1 MFHKYIIDLNDFE
14 IIKAIGSGGFG
25 IVYLVERKDT
35 HKIFSAKVYKFNIE
49 TIQDQQS
56 FFQEL
61 EALSKAKHPSILSF
75 HGFNLKNFEKEN
87 FPTIITEYMSN
98 GSLDH
103 ALKKPSYLTM
113 SNKYIILYGIAEG
126 MKYLHSQGIIHRDLK
141 PGNIL
146 LNDNLYPYIGDFGLS
161 KISDL
166 SVSSILFDSVVG
178 TPIYM
183 APEIFLEEK
192 FTYKVDVYS
201 FSIIAYQLLTGKEP
215 FPEIKTIFK
224 LQKEVT
230 SGKRPDLKCIN
241 DEYIRSLLNKWWSM
255 KPDDRPSFHT
265 IIEEIKDG
273 RFKRAIGVENNHEV
287 EKYLNIFTNRLP
299 PLHREFNH
307 IQETK
312 KEKPNFNPNCEKR
325 ELEEHS
331 LNLKP
336 KTFPTRTNQNL
347 NCPRA
352 DLNSPKPESLSLRQ
366 KPKICSPKSD
376 LNSSK
381 PASNSPRPKP
391 NIKSPKTDLNSPNSN
406 SSSPRPDSLSPR
418 SKPNINSPKPDLNS
432 PNSNSCSPRP
442 DSLSPRSKPN
452 INSLNSNS
460 CSPRPDSLS
469 PSTKPS
475 ISSPKSDSSL
485 PRPMNAEKS
494 PINDKNLSE
503 EERKIYELKMLADR
517 GDVYAMLA
525 YATMCYERK
534 DKDAAIYIKKAA
546 DTGDNSC
553 MHLYALMKLHGEQT
567 SIDKREAAQY
577 FKKAADNGYLES
589 MKEYGKMLYNGDGV
603 PFNAEEAVHYLK
615 MAIEKGCEASMYYY
629 AIMLYFGKGIPIDKK
644 KAAEYFKMS
653 ADKGVENSMYNYA
666 VICRDGEGVPVNKK
680 EAAEYFKK
688 SADKGYVKGMFN
700 YANMCWKGNGI
711 PVNNQEAEFYYQKA
725 IDEGDLNSMY
735 NYASMLSNGEK
746 LIIENQKA
754 LNLYKTAA
762 DKGHADSMYTYGVHL
777 CIKSLCQNIN
787 KDHYDE
793 NFELGIKYLKE
804 AANKGDTRIIE
815 KYANFAFDFL
825 SREEIE
831 ELLCY
836 VKNRSDEG
844 NERFKELYT
853 SLESKR
859 PNGNGKMWRFRIY
872 VPTAQ

>member
-75 HGFNLKNFEKEN
+75 LGFNLKNFEKEN

-273 RFKRAIGVENNHEV
+273 RFKRVFGVENNHEV

-299 PLHREFNH
+299 PLHRESNH

-381 PASNSPRPKP
+381 SASNSPRP
-391 NIKSPKTDLNSPNSN
+391 
-406 SSSPRPDSLSPR
+406 
-418 SKPNINSPKPDLNS
+418 KPNINSPKPDLNS
-432 PNSNSCSPRP
+432 PNSNSSSPKP

-452 INSLNSNS
+452 INSPNSNS

-503 EERKIYELKMLADR
+503 EERKIYELKMMADR

-666 VICRDGEGVPVNKK
+666 VMCRDGEGVPVN
-680 EAAEYFKK
+680 
-688 SADKGYVKGMFN
+688 
-700 YANMCWKGNGI
+700 
-711 PVNNQEAEFYYQKA
+711 
-725 IDEGDLNSMY
+725 
-735 NYASMLSNGEK
+735 
-746 LIIENQKA
+746 
-754 LNLYKTAA
+754 
-762 DKGHADSMYTYGVHL
+762 
-777 CIKSLCQNIN
+777 
-787 KDHYDE
+787 
-793 NFELGIKYLKE
+793 
-804 AANKGDTRIIE
+804 
-815 KYANFAFDFL
+815 
-825 SREEIE
+825 
-831 ELLCY
+831 
-836 VKNRSDEG
+836 
-844 NERFKELYT
+844 
-853 SLESKR
+853 
-859 PNGNGKMWRFRIY
+859 
-872 VPTAQ
+872 